1 MQGPAPRV
9 SVVWG
14 APGSFSYPVVM
25 ARSRSTD
32 PSAPTGSAGR
42 GPAGVA
48 GRGTKGATAVGAAT
62 GGGRDGKAKAPKLG
76 KDGKPK
82 VGRLTKLKNQ
92 AGMIGQ
98 AYKLTY
104 RNDPKLPWVMLITFV
119 VTFAVVE
126 LVGILL
132 SSPFLFLPFAVLLGL
147 LATLIVFGR
156 RAQGTAYKQVEGQPG
171 AASWV
176 LEGMRGD
183 WRVSSG
189 VAGNRELDAVHRV
202 LGRPGII
209 LVGEG
214 NQGRV
219 RGLIAAEKR
228 RIAKVVGDTPIYDV
242 LVGDG
247 EGQVPLKKLSA
258 HVMKLPRNLSAAE
271 VNALGKRMSALGG
284 ARMPVPGGPL
294 PGGRQMSVSQRQV
307 RRR

>member
-1 MQGPAPRV
+1 VVGAAGPLSILV
-9 SVVWG
+9 G
-14 APGSFSYPVVM
+14 M

-32 PSAPTGSAGR
+32 TSAPSGNAGR
-42 GPAGVA
+42 GPAGGA
-48 GRGTKGATAVGAAT
+48 PGRSSKGATAVS
-62 GGGRDGKAKAPKLG
+62 AKETKKVKVG
-76 KDGKPK
+76 KDGQPK
-82 VGRLTKLKNQ
+82 VSRLSKVKSQ
-92 AGMIGQ
+92 AGMIRQ
-98 AYKLTY
+98 AYKMTY
-104 RNDPKLPWVMLITFV
+104 KNDPKLPWVMLIAFV
-119 VTFAVVE
+119 LVAAVVE
-126 LVGILL
+126 LIGILFN
-132 SSPFLFLPFAVLLGL
+132 SPFLVLPGAILLGL
-147 LATLIVFGR
+147 LAALIIFGR
-156 RAQGTAYKQVEGQPG
+156 RAQGTAYRQVEGQPG

-189 VAGNRELDAVHRV
+189 VAGNRELDSVHRV
-202 LGRPGII
+202 LGRPGIV

-214 NQGRV
+214 SPHRV
-219 RGLIAAEKR
+219 RGLIAQEKR

-242 LVGDG
+242 TVGDG